1 MRSTAIPL
9 AMYSRE
15 RKIERQRPTDTKTE
29 TDRQTD
35 RQAYRQTDRDR
46 ERSACLTDLLEC
58 SYFEVVDS

>member
-15 RKIERQRPTDTKTE
+15 RKTERQRPTHTKTE
-29 TDRQTD
+29 TDRQTG
-35 RQAYRQTDRDR
+35 RQADRDR
-46 ERSACLTDLLEC
+46 QRSACFTDLLEF